1 MEDVL
6 HAEMGGIEMSEW
18 IEYTG
23 SDEQIQSL
31 IAARH
36 GFLIDAD
43 VLCYSGIW
51 NKFGEEGQRWWYTKF
66 VSDVKRQALD
76 VDIKKY
82 LICQPHLHADL
93 IKIWADTGCP
103 VWVKVTK
110 RNDWVRYIDG
120 VYYKPRAMVHEYLEP
135 TTKPDW
141 NIPGAE
147 YRLTPFED

>member
-1 MEDVL
+1 MNKP
-6 HAEMGGIEMSEW
+6 EW
-18 IEYTG
+18 IKYDG
-23 SDEQIQSL
+23 SDKQIAEINDSVL
-31 IAARH
+31 RH
-36 GFLIDAD
+36 GFILRNRYGSISPVMKQPWHVALIGDKD
-43 VLCYSGIW
+43 
-51 NKFGEEGQRWWYTKF
+51 TTH
-66 VSDVKRQALD
+66 
-76 VDIKKY
+76 Y
-82 LICQPHLHADL
+82 LICKPHPYADL